1 MFQITKPHLCSISKS
16 YHVMPYL
23 TSRPTRAA
31 SPTQLHQLSCK
42 FPCPTLPHL
51 LSYKSSPSY
60 TTSPVVLQVFPHPTL
75 PHQLSCKSSHILR
88 YLISCPAR
96 VPTSYATSSAVL
108 QEFPHPSYATSPVIP
123 QVFPHPTLPR
133 QLSCKC
139 SHILHYPPAVLQELP
154 VCVIRGT
161 LRL

>member
-75 PHQLSCKSSHILR
+75 PHQLSV
-88 YLISCPAR
+88 R

-108 QEFPHPSYATSPVIP
+108 QEFPHP
-123 QVFPHPTLPR
+123 TLPH
-133 QLSCKC
+133 QLSCKSSHILATLHHQSSRKC
-139 SHILHYPPAVLQELP
+139 SHILRYLVSCPASVPTSYTTHQLSCKNYQF
-154 VCVIRGT
+154 V
-161 LRL
+161 